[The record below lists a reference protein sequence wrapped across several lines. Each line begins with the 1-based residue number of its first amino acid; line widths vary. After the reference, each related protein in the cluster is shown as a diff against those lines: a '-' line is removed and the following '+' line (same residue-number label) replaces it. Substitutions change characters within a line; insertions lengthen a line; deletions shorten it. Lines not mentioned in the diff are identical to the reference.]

1 MTNKGPAPAAQP
13 RVRRTQRER
22 SESIRLRLL
31 EATIDSLYL
40 VGYSRT
46 TTIEVAARAG
56 VSRGAQL
63 HHFPTKK
70 RLVTVAVTH
79 LLNTRLEEFR
89 QAFATLPEGIDRYSA
104 VIDILWEKTSNRAFY
119 AWLEL
124 VVAARTD
131 PALHKTVVEI
141 AEQFEARVQTT
152 FREFFSPQREHSS
165 PFDVAPVFTFAVMQ
179 GLAVNHIV
187 WPQGDRRLDMT
198 LVVLKGLASMSLRA
212 LDPPRRAPA
221 VETKNEQE

>member
-1 MTNKGPAPAAQP
+1 M
-13 RVRRTQRER
+13 R
-22 SESIRLRLL
+22 SRLL
-31 EATIDSLYL
+31 EATIDCLYE

-70 RLVTVAVTH
+70 RLVTVAVRH

-89 QAFATLPEGIDRYSA
+89 DAFTNLPQGVDKYSA

-131 PALHKTVVEI
+131 PSLRKTVVEI
-141 AEQFEARVQTT
+141 AEEFTQQVQKT
-152 FREFFSPQREHSS
+152 FRDFFTPQKQHSS
-165 PFDVAPVFTFAVMQ
+165 PFDIAPVFTDFRFI
-179 GLAVNHIV
+179 G
-187 WPQGDRRLDMT
+187 
-198 LVVLKGLASMSLRA
+198 
-212 LDPPRRAPA
+212 
-221 VETKNEQE
+221 E

>member
-1 MTNKGPAPAAQP
+1 MTNKAPAPAAQP
-13 RVRRTQRER
+13 KVRRTQRER
-22 SESIRLRLL
+22 SETMRLRLL

-89 QAFATLPEGIDRYSA
+89 KGFATLPQGVDRYSA

-141 AEQFEARVQTT
+141 AEQFEARVQAT

-179 GLAVNHIV
+179 GLAINHIV
-187 WPQGDRRLDMT
+187 WPAGDRRLDMT
-198 LVVLKGLASMSLRA
+198 LAVLKGLASMSLRA
-212 LDPPRRAPA
+212 LDPPKRAPA
-221 VETKNEQE
+221 VEPQNED